1 VNERPL
7 RLRVETCAAPDPL
20 LLRAAI
26 AARLAGR
33 AFPARAE
40 DEVGVR
46 VAEAVREAAG
56 HERGDGP
63 WR

>member
-1 VNERPL
+1 MTERPL
-7 RLRVETCAAPDPL
+7 HLRIETTARPDPL

-33 AFPARAE
+33 AFPAPAE

-46 VAEAVREAAG
+46 VAAAVRDHLRTGG
-56 HERGDGP
+56 HT